1 MDLNGILNF
10 ELLSISDIS
19 VTVGNII
26 LLMVLLTGLAF
37 LYRSL
42 MKRWLPV
49 YFRMEDVQEEEQ
61 KRTRRLVLLCFL
73 LLSLILVM
81 RTTGLDYRLYPP
93 AGQEIQSVES
103 PTQSNNSGQTT
114 TGDNQSN
121 SNQAEEEDTS
131 GPEKI
136 IEEGARQ
143 QGVWI
148 STVLFFILLFS
159 FARLLD
165 WILLHFLNR
174 NFQKRRE
181 AIQRIAINFDQP
193 RLVRPAKRIVQP
205 VVYTLAILFLA
216 YAFNLDSFLSESYK
230 VGSGEDSNTINIGVT
245 KIISAILIMLTAR
258 LFVWIFTEVFL
269 FPYYQRKEINIGSQY
284 AINQLFKY
292 FLYVIAILYALG
304 AIGIDLTILLG
315 GAAALL
321 VGIGLGL
328 QQTFNDLISGI
339 ILLSERSVEVGDVLD
354 MGGTVG
360 TVRRI
365 GVRTSL
371 VETRD
376 NMTIIVPNSKLI
388 GEIVTNWSHDEDKAR
403 FKIVVGVAY
412 GSDTALVKKI
422 LLQVAQEHPKA
433 LKRPAPFV
441 RFVNFGDSSLDFEL
455 HFWSREFMR
464 VEDVKSD
471 MRFETDR
478 LFRENNITIPFPQRD
493 VWMR

>member
-10 ELLSISDIS
+10 ELFSISEIS

-26 LLMVLLTGLAF
+26 LMVVLLAGLAF

-42 MKRWLPV
+42 LNKWLPL
-49 YFRMEDVQEEEQ
+49 YFRMEDVPEGEQ
-61 KRTRRLVLLCFL
+61 KRTRRLVLLCFS

-93 AGQEIQSVES
+93 PGVEIQATDTSTDTTTATDNTGQE
-103 PTQSNNSGQTT
+103 
-114 TGDNQSN
+114 D
-121 SNQAEEEDTS
+121 DS
-131 GPEKI
+131 GPEQI

-148 STVLFFILLFS
+148 STILFFILFFS
-159 FARLLD
+159 IARLLD

-181 AIQRIAINFDQP
+181 AIQRIALNFDQP

-205 VVYTLAILFLA
+205 VVYTMAILFLA
-216 YAFNLDSFLSESYK
+216 YAFNLDSFLSESFQ
-230 VGSGEDSNTINIGVT
+230 VGSGEDSNTISVGVT
-245 KIISAILIMLTAR
+245 KIISAILILLTAR
-258 LFVWIFTEVFL
+258 LFVWIFTEVIL

-339 ILLSERSVEVGDVLD
+339 ILLSERSVEVGDVIN

-388 GEIVTNWSHDEDKAR
+388 GDVVTNWSHDEDKAR

-441 RFVNFGDSSLDFEL
+441 RFVNFGDSSLDFEM
-455 HFWSREFMR
+455 HFWSKEFIR
-464 VEDVKSD
+464 IEDVKSD

-478 LFRENNITIPFPQRD
+478 LFRENEITIPFPQRD

>member
-10 ELLSISDIS
+10 ELFSISEIS

-26 LLMVLLTGLAF
+26 LMVVLLAGLAF

-42 MKRWLPV
+42 LNKWLPL
-49 YFRMEDVQEEEQ
+49 YFRMEDVPEGEQ
-61 KRTRRLVLLCFL
+61 KRTRRLVLLCFS

-93 AGQEIQSVES
+93 PGVEIQAAGTTNETTTTTDTTGQE
-103 PTQSNNSGQTT
+103 
-114 TGDNQSN
+114 D
-121 SNQAEEEDTS
+121 DS
-131 GPEKI
+131 GPEQI
-136 IEEGARQ
+136 IVEGARQ

-148 STVLFFILLFS
+148 STILFFILLFS
-159 FARLLD
+159 IARLLD

-181 AIQRIAINFDQP
+181 AIQRIALNFDQP

-205 VVYTLAILFLA
+205 VVYTMAILFLA
-216 YAFNLDSFLSESYK
+216 YAFNLDSFLSESFQ
-230 VGSGEDSNTINIGVT
+230 VGSGEDSNTISIGVT
-245 KIISAILIMLTAR
+245 KIISAILILLTAR
-258 LFVWIFTEVFL
+258 LFVWVFTEVIL

-339 ILLSERSVEVGDVLD
+339 ILLSERSVEVGDVIN

-388 GEIVTNWSHDEDKAR
+388 GDVVTNWSHDEDKAR

-441 RFVNFGDSSLDFEL
+441 RFVNFGDSSLDFEM
-455 HFWSREFMR
+455 HFWSKEFIR
-464 VEDVKSD
+464 IEDVKSD

-478 LFRENNITIPFPQRD
+478 LFRENEITIPFPQRD

>member
-10 ELLSISDIS
+10 ELFSISEIS
-19 VTVGNII
+19 VTVGNMT
-26 LLMVLLTGLAF
+26 LLIMLLAGLTF

-42 MKRWLPV
+42 LSRWLPL
-49 YFRMEDVQEEEQ
+49 YFRMEDVQEGEQ

-93 AGQEIQSVES
+93 PGVEIQTTEAADD
-103 PTQSNNSGQTT
+103 TT
-114 TGDNQSN
+114 TNDTSQTGNTSTQ
-121 SNQAEEEDTS
+121 QEDDS
-131 GPEKI
+131 GPEQI
-136 IEEGARQ
+136 IEAGARR
-143 QGVWI
+143 QGIWI
-148 STVLFFILLFS
+148 STILFFILLFS
-159 FARLLD
+159 IARLLD

-205 VVYTLAILFLA
+205 VVYTMAVLFLA
-216 YAFNLDSFLSESYK
+216 YAFNLDSFLSESFQ
-230 VGSGEDSNTINIGVT
+230 VGSGENSNTINIGVT
-245 KIISAILIMLTAR
+245 KIISAILILLTAR
-258 LFVWIFTEVFL
+258 LFVWVFTEVVL

-339 ILLSERSVEVGDVLD
+339 ILLSERSVEVGDILD

-388 GEIVTNWSHDEDKAR
+388 GEVVTNWSHDEDKAR
-403 FKIVVGVAY
+403 FKVVVGVAY
-412 GSDTALVKKI
+412 GSDTALVKKL

-441 RFVNFGDSSLDFEL
+441 RFVDFGDSSLDFEL
-455 HFWSREFMR
+455 YFWSREFIR
-464 VEDVKSD
+464 IEDVKSD

>member
-10 ELLSISDIS
+10 ELFSISEIS
-19 VTVGNII
+19 VTAGNII
-26 LLMVLLTGLAF
+26 LAVVLLTGLAF
-37 LYRSL
+37 FYRSL
-42 MKRWLPV
+42 MSRWLPL
-49 YFRMEDVQEEEQ
+49 YFQKEDVQDAE
-61 KRTRRLVLLCFL
+61 KRRTRHLVQLCFFL
-73 LLSLILVM
+73 LALILVM
-81 RTTGLDYRLYPP
+81 VTTGLDYRLYPP
-93 AGQEIQSVES
+93 
-103 PTQSNNSGQTT
+103 SG
-114 TGDNQSN
+114 
-121 SNQAEEEDTS
+121 
-131 GPEKI
+131 EKI
-136 IEEGARQ
+136 TSVVSPPTPAAQNDTNTTDNTDSDQLLQQDVRQ
-143 QGVWI
+143 RGIWVSTI
-148 STVLFFILLFS
+148 LFTVLLFLI
-159 FARLLD
+159 ARLLD
-165 WILLHFLNR
+165 WIISHIFNR

-181 AIQRIAINFDQP
+181 AVQRIAINFDHP
-193 RLVRPAKRIVQP
+193 RLVRPARRIVQP
-205 VVYTLAILFLA
+205 VIFTLAILLLA
-216 YAFNLDSFLSESYK
+216 YALNLDSFLSESFK
-230 VGSGEDSNTINIGVT
+230 IGSGDNLNTINIGVT
-245 KIISAILIMLTAR
+245 KIISALLILLTAR
-258 LFVWIFTEVFL
+258 LLVLLFTEVFL

-284 AINQLFKY
+284 AIDQLFKY
-292 FLYVIAILYALG
+292 FIYVIAILYALG
-304 AIGIDLTILLG
+304 AVGIDLTILLG

-339 ILLSERSVEVGDVLD
+339 ILLSERTVEVGDVVD
-354 MGGTVG
+354 MGGMVG

-388 GEIVTNWSHDEDKAR
+388 GDIVNNWSHDEDKAR

-433 LKRPAPFV
+433 LKRPAAFV

-455 HFWSREFMR
+455 LFWTKEFIR
-464 VEDVKSD
+464 IEDIKSD

>member
-1 MDLNGILNF
+1 MDLNGILRF
-10 ELLSISDIS
+10 ELFSISDIS
-19 VTVGNII
+19 VTVGNLILMII
-26 LLMVLLTGLAF
+26 LLAGMAF

-42 MKRWLPV
+42 LGKWLPI
-49 YFRMEDVQEEEQ
+49 YFRKEDVQDAEKQ
-61 KRTRRLVLLCFL
+61 RTRRLVQLCFFL
-73 LLSLILVM
+73 LGLILVM
-81 RTTGLDYRLYPP
+81 ITTGLDYRLYPP
-93 AGQEIQSVES
+93 AGQPIPAEVTTPSVNQ
-103 PTQSNNSGQTT
+103 TDNS
-114 TGDNQSN
+114 TGLQ
-121 SNQAEEEDTS
+121 EEDG
-131 GPEKI
+131 GPEQI
-136 IEEGARQ
+136 IERDARRR
-143 QGVWI
+143 GIWI
-148 STVLFFILLFS
+148 STILFTILLFS
-159 FARLLD
+159 IARLLD
-165 WILLHFLNR
+165 WILLHILNR

-205 VVYTLAILFLA
+205 VVYTLAILFMA
-216 YAFNLDSFLSESYK
+216 YVFNLDSFLSESFQ
-230 VGSGEDSNTINIGVT
+230 VGSGENSDTINIGVT
-245 KIISAILIMLTAR
+245 KIISAILILLIAR
-258 LFVWIFTEVFL
+258 LFVLIFTEVFL

-354 MGGTVG
+354 VGGTVG

-388 GEIVTNWSHDEDKAR
+388 GDSVVNWSHDEDKAR
-403 FKIVVGVAY
+403 FRISVGVAY

-441 RFVNFGDSSLDFEL
+441 RFINFGDSSLDFEL
-455 HFWSREFMR
+455 LFWSKEFIR
-464 VEDVKSD
+464 IEDVKSD